1 MAGERLEP
9 VERWWPSGRV
19 QRWRG
24 SDRPSAAAPGLHAG
38 LPLELELLLL
48 PGEGGAE
55 HRGWELRRAVL
66 SLQPRVISAV
76 PTGVRQREEGS
87 GGSPAAQRLP
97 AGCRRCKGG
106 GGGIH
111 FPHIRAACTPRRAPV
126 QLCPG

>member
-9 VERWWPSGRV
+9 VERWWPSGGV

-76 PTGVRQREEGS
+76 PTGVRQWEEGS
-87 GGSPAAQRLP
+87 GGIPAAQRLP

-106 GGGIH
+106 GGDS
-111 FPHIRAACTPRRAPV
+111 FPHIRAVCTPRRALV

>member
-76 PTGVRQREEGS
+76 PTGVRQWEEGS
-87 GGSPAAQRLP
+87 GGIPAAQRLP

-106 GGGIH
+106 GGGFIPPYQGCVH
-111 FPHIRAACTPRRAPV
+111 PQKGPG